1 MIMAKPPKWQGGQ
14 STPKGKLLFDLYH
27 ISQELIQL
35 QQDSCKLGIQDADSK
50 FDQIQSII
58 LDYKKSIIYQTIDQ
72 LYEKYYSPD
81 CLEGN
86 NNAN

>member
-1 MIMAKPPKWQGGQ
+1 MPKPPKWQGGR

-27 ISQELIQL
+27 ISQKLIEL
-35 QQDSCKLGIQDADSK
+35 QQDSSKLDIQDADSK

-58 LDYKKSIIYQTIDQ
+58 LDYRKSIIDQTIDQ

-81 CLEGN
+81 CLKGN